1 MPERVT
7 RKEREI
13 SLLIEKA
20 REVKETLYQSMYDNN
35 RSPAKDESE
44 VVKVKRPKAE
54 KADKITNEA
63 AGEMTEFKKALTI
76 LKQILE
82 SDYEDNPIWNKE
94 RVDEAEKAV
103 VSTTKELQMLLDK
116 YKKDGDIK
124 SFNQSAQERIRQL
137 TDAMQVTEDPKV
149 QAKPLVPS
157 ANQYR

>member
-1 MPERVT
+1 
-7 RKEREI
+7 
-13 SLLIEKA
+13 
-20 REVKETLYQSMYDNN
+20 
-35 RSPAKDESE
+35 
-44 VVKVKRPKAE
+44 
-54 KADKITNEA
+54 
-63 AGEMTEFKKALTI
+63 MTEFKKAITI

-137 TDAMQVTEDPKV
+137 TDAMQVTADPKV
-149 QAKPLVPS
+149 QAKPLISEP
-157 ANQYR
+157 NQYR